1 MNRQPER
8 QTAELPRRRPQP
20 WGQPRAGTPWQATRT
35 GGSSPCSTGAVAS
48 RGSRRGGAFAR
59 PPSCV
64 WARGAVPSGQLG
76 YNSVTVLVPAA
87 VTSHINHLL

>member
-35 GGSSPCSTGAVAS
+35 GEARRAAQGQPRAGAA
-48 RGSRRGGAFAR
+48 GGAGPLPGLHPA
-59 PPSCV
+59 SGL
-64 WARGAVPSGQLG
+64 AGHSGQLG